1 MAHSRIDGV
10 CDYRPGKVAGVADV
24 PLHGV
29 FLLRQVRLATVLT
42 KMQADGEYIS
52 RYSIRN
58 KIEWFTGTSARESST
73 AGNINHH
80 APGKSQISTFY
91 RNIARRIRIVD
102 AGAKAGVEEGLRI
115 LPNLQRSHCGFISLS
130 VHVVSISSGSTDH
143 ARYTCRFTMDVTT
156 RHRVGPPSIV
166 SCLSSYRE
174 GAHSGCLQ
182 VVFIRGSEH
191 CPTS

>member
-10 CDYRPGKVAGVADV
+10 CNYRPGKVAGVADV

-42 KMQADGEYIS
+42 KMQTDGEYIS

-58 KIEWFTGTSARESST
+58 KIEWFTGTTARESST
-73 AGNINHH
+73 AGNVNRHG
-80 APGKSQISTFY
+80 PGKSQISTFY
-91 RNIARRIRIVD
+91 RNIARRIQAVH
-102 AGAKAGVEEGLRI
+102 AGA
-115 LPNLQRSHCGFISLS
+115 RSHCGYISLS

-143 ARYTCRFTMDVTT
+143 ARYMCRFTMEVTT
-156 RHRVGPPSIV
+156 RRRVRPPSIV
-166 SCLSSYRE
+166 SYLSSYRE

-191 CPTS
+191 CPTN